1 MNIKDIDFK
10 KYRMWFIPVAG
21 FSLFWTIFGAITID
35 YRWWW
40 LSFFS
45 ITLSSFTLELYKDKI
60 IESTLIHQRVRYIL
74 GWISLISVLF
84 IVFACFI
91 SLWWLFGG
99 LIISFIIIGTWGSF
113 STDSEENLLP
123 SREKKIISYSGLGFM
138 LLLLGLFF
146 IPSYIA
152 NNHKN
157 PKDRFGT
164 DPSAVLSYVL
174 YEEGRPTNKE
184 HVVPKS
190 WFSNGDNT
198 NYFNDYVNMIN
209 ANKEANSARAN
220 LRLGNVRKSEANKVW
235 DGNVLV
241 GYKND
246 KYFMPLDKYKGDV
259 ARIVIY
265 MYVTYKNDGL
275 DERYI
280 NLSLMKKWSRQDP
293 VDQKEKKRN
302 NDILNQKGHNNKF
315 VSNPWLIGFVI

>member
-1 MNIKDIDFK
+1 MNIKEIDFK

-21 FSLFWTIFGAITID
+21 FSLFWTILGAIIID

-45 ITLSSFTLELYKDKI
+45 VTLSSYVLQLYKDKI
-60 IESTLIHQRVRYIL
+60 TENLLVHQRVRYIL
-74 GWISLISVLF
+74 GWLSLISVLF
-84 IVFACFI
+84 IIFACFI

-99 LIISFIIIGTWGSF
+99 LIISFIIIWTWGNF
-113 STDSEENLLP
+113 SSDSEENLLP
-123 SREKKIISYSGLGFM
+123 NREKKIISYSGLGCF

-146 IPSYIA
+146 IPSYVA

-157 PKDRFGT
+157 PEDRFGT

-209 ANKEANSARAN
+209 ANEEANSARAN
-220 LRLGNVRKSEANKVW
+220 LRLGNVRKTEANKVW

-275 DERYI
+275 DTRYI

-293 VDQKEKKRN
+293 VNQDEKDRN
-302 NDILNQKGHNNKF
+302 QSIKSQKGFNNKF

>member
-60 IESTLIHQRVRYIL
+60 IKSTLIHQRVRYIL

-91 SLWWLFGG
+91 SLWWLLGG

-113 STDSEENLLP
+113 SSDSEENLLP
-123 SREKKIISYSGLGFM
+123 NREKKIISYSGLGFM

-146 IPSYIA
+146 IPSYVA

-157 PKDRFGT
+157 PQDRFNNNP
-164 DPSAVLSYVL
+164 PSVLSY
-174 YEEGRPTNKE
+174 YMYSDTPDYDKE
-184 HVVPKS
+184 HVTPKD
-190 WFSNGDNT
+190 WFKVNN
-198 NYFNDYVNMIN
+198 NNFYNDYVNMIN
-209 ANKEANSARAN
+209 ANKVANSYRNNYSFGEVKKTASN
-220 LRLGNVRKSEANKVW
+220 EVRDK
-235 DGNVLV
+235 GILV
-241 GYKND
+241 GYRKD
-246 KYFMPLDKYKGDV
+246 KKFMPLDEYKGDV
-259 ARIVIY
+259 ARIMIY
-265 MYVTYKNDGL
+265 MYVTYKDNGL
-275 DERYI
+275 DTKYI
-280 NLSLMKKWSRQDP
+280 DLNLMKKWSRQDP
-293 VDQKEKKRN
+293 VDQREIDRN
-302 NDILNQKGHNNKF
+302 NTIKTIYKYNNKF